1 MDGPRDRYPLAEA
14 HSWVQRVQDGSVPGQ
29 HFSEAVACA
38 FTLCVAEHL
47 DAEQT
52 RQGWAGETDGGHLK
66 RQYRYF
72 AGQLGMGV
80 ERFRLTYQGAR
91 WMTLPE
97 VESVLKDPTVG
108 ADFARHLNRYLS
120 EWDGVLRKDRK
131 IGRQVR
137 SGQVRVHPSGHRH
150 PSMIT
155 QLGRAGH
162 MEPDPQELK
171 RLASRVQSE
180 LAQLDQMTERRRQLG
195 YDISDQP
202 DWRVLR
208 AQAGTPRRAEAFGPP
223 GRIRA
228 LGAGSLEDVIRD
240 VLRAGKPMLSYQIK
254 LAVNRRVAALQDA
267 RGLARESVTG
277 DQVDACLARLKRRG
291 EVKAPQRG
299 QYLATPLLRERSD

>member
-47 DAEQT
+47 DAERT
-52 RQGWAGETDGGHLK
+52 RQAWAGETDGGHLK
-66 RQYRYF
+66 RRYRFF
-72 AGQLGMGV
+72 AEQLGIGV

-97 VESVLKDPTVG
+97 VELVLGDPTLG

-120 EWDGVLRKDRK
+120 QWDRVLRKDRK
-131 IGRQVR
+131 TVRQVR
-137 SGQVRVHPSGHRH
+137 SGQVGGQPSGHRH
-150 PSMIT
+150 PSMT
-155 QLGRAGH
+155 TPPGRSSH
-162 MEPDPQELK
+162 MEPDPQELE

-202 DWRVLR
+202 DWRALR

-228 LGAGSLEDVIRD
+228 LGVGSLADVIRD
-240 VLRAGKPMLSYQIK
+240 VLRAGTPMLSYQIK

-267 RGLARESVTG
+267 RGLNREPVTG

-291 EVKAPQRG
+291 EVNAPQRG
-299 QYLATPLLRERSD
+299 QYAATPLLRERND